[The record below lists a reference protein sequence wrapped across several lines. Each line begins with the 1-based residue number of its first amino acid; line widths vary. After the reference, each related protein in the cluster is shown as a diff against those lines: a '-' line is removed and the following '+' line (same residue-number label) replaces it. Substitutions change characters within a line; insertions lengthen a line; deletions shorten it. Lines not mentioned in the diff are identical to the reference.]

1 MAVTGCQGNGKKIR
15 MFYKAAILS
24 IKHYVH
30 INDSR
35 TIETRHSQ
43 LSNDVGPIKRQNRF
57 TDNRGY
63 NDRIRVIS
71 CESLLL

>member
-35 TIETRHSQ
+35 SIETRHSQ
-43 LSNDVGPIKRQNRF
+43 LSNDALNVKIGSQETK
-57 TDNRGY
+57 
-63 NDRIRVIS
+63 IS
-71 CESLLL
+71 SIEFAFV